1 MPKPKVCVLG
11 AFVTDLTCRTRRMAS
26 WGETILGTA
35 FKLGPGGK
43 GSNQAVAAA
52 RLDAE
57 VCLITKIGRDVFGD
71 MAKAFYIQEGM
82 SLTRVYKDPEETSAT
97 ATIIVDDST
106 RENAIIVVQ
115 GACNHLTIAEVEA
128 AADEIKN
135 ADIFLTQLELPLP
148 PTIRGIEIAHEA
160 GVPVI
165 LNPAPAIALPPDVL
179 QKVDYLTPN
188 ESEAITLIGGEF
200 AGELKDVERLAD
212 HLLAFGVRN
221 IVLTQG
227 EKGVF
232 VKGGGSSTQVAA
244 FHVAQVVETTGAGDA
259 FTGGFAVALAEGK
272 SLIEAARYGCAVAGI
287 SVTRLG
293 TAPSMPHREEV
304 DALICAQPLL

>member
-1 MPKPKVCVLG
+1 
-11 AFVTDLTCRTRRMAS
+11 MAK

-57 VCLITKIGRDVFGD
+57 VCLITKIGRDAFGD
-71 MAKAFYIQEGM
+71 MAKAFYKQEGM
-82 SLTRVYKDPEETSAT
+82 SLTRVYEDPEETSAT
-97 ATIIVDDST
+97 ATIIVDDAT

-128 AADEIKN
+128 AKDDIKN

-188 ESEAITLIGGEF
+188 ESEAITLIGGES
-200 AGELKDVERLAD
+200 AGEFQDVERLAD
-212 HLLAFGVRN
+212 RLLAFGVRN
-221 IVLTQG
+221 VVLTLG
-227 EKGVF
+227 ENGAF
-232 VKGGGSSTQVAA
+232 VKGGGLSTQVPA

-259 FTGGFAVALAEGK
+259 FGGGLAVALAEGK
-272 SLIEAARYGCAVAGI
+272 LLTEATRYGCAVAGI

-293 TAPSMPHREEV
+293 TAPSMPRREEV
-304 DALICAQPLL
+304 DALICS

>member
-1 MPKPKVCVLG
+1 MPKPKICVLG
-11 AFVTDLTCRTRRMAS
+11 AFVTDLTCRTRRMAK

-57 VCLITKIGRDVFGD
+57 VCLITKIGRDAFGD
-71 MAKAFYIQEGM
+71 MAKAFYKQEGM
-82 SLTRVYKDPEETSAT
+82 SLTRVYEDPEETSAT
-97 ATIIVDDST
+97 ATIIVDDAT

-115 GACNHLTIAEVEA
+115 GACNQLTIAEVEA
-128 AADEIKN
+128 ATDDIKN

-188 ESEAITLIGGEF
+188 ESEAITLIGGES
-200 AGELKDVERLAD
+200 AGEFQGVERLAD
-212 HLLAFGVRN
+212 RLLAFGVRN
-221 IVLTQG
+221 VVLTLG
-227 EKGVF
+227 ENGAF
-232 VKGGGSSTQVAA
+232 VKGGGLSSQVSA

-259 FTGGFAVALAEGK
+259 FGGGFAVALAEGK
-272 SLIEAARYGCAVAGI
+272 SLTEATQFGCAVAGI

-293 TAPSMPHREEV
+293 TAPSMPRREEV
-304 DALICAQPLL
+304 DALIGS